1 MLNRKIIICANSI
14 EEAEAD
20 LAMIKAN
27 ARAGAV
33 VGCGASTI
41 EGMRGLAEV
50 LAMTSAESVPYDATE
65 QTEPHT
71 PDTYIDLEYLFDDYR
86 KGYIG
91 LAELVEGIENAM
103 TDNEECE
110 DCPCDCCCCDDDDD
124 EENEGYTIESAMAYF
139 FGGEWD

>member
-1 MLNRKIIICANSI
+1 MLNGKIIICANSI

-27 ARAGAV
+27 AKAGAV
-33 VGCGASTI
+33 IGCGASTI
-41 EGMRGLAEV
+41 EGMRGLADA
-50 LAMTSAESVPYDATE
+50 LAMMNADTEPYDITE

-103 TDNEECE
+103 TEVCE
-110 DCPCDCCCCDDDDD
+110 DESECCCCEDDKD
-124 EENEGYTIESAMAYF
+124 EGFTIEEAMAYF

>member
-1 MLNRKIIICANSI
+1 MLNGKIIICANSI

-50 LAMTSAESVPYDATE
+50 LAMTSADTEPYDITE

-71 PDTYIDLEYLFDDYR
+71 HDTYIDLEYLFDDYR

-103 TDNEECE
+103 TECCE
-110 DCPCDCCCCDDDDD
+110 DECCCCEDDKG
-124 EENEGYTIESAMAYF
+124 EGFTIEEAMAYF